1 MSAPMSDTSQL
12 SDITHIIQL
21 AVAPVF
27 LLSALGTTM
36 SVLVTRLSRVI
47 DRARVLEGRWH
58 DLQLE
63 ERKNAK
69 VELDTL
75 ALRGKLIHR
84 ALTGG
89 VFASLAVCLLII
101 AAFIGYLT
109 GTNLGVLVIVLFI
122 GAMTSFAVALVM
134 FLREV
139 FFSLDSL
146 RFGKHAVVEDK

>member
-1 MSAPMSDTSQL
+1 MSDTSQL
-12 SDITHIIQL
+12 ADITHIIQL

-58 DLQLE
+58 DLAVP
-63 ERKNAK
+63 ERKHAK
-69 VELDTL
+69 LELDTL

-84 ALTGG
+84 ALTAS
-89 VFASLAVCLLII
+89 VIASLCVCLLII

-109 GTNLGVLVIVLFI
+109 STNLGVVVIGFFI
-122 GAMTSFAVALVM
+122 GAMTSFAVSLLT

-139 FFSLDSL
+139 FYSLDSL
-146 RFGKHAVVEDK
+146 RFGKHAVVEET